1 MFNEKIVEEK
11 VYIMIDTNVENIS
24 RLTIEIEDYAKKF
37 LDETKAYEFAVA
49 IDEFVTNVISH
60 GKIRRKVI
68 IISLFYKDSE
78 MVAVIKDWSDRFIP
92 PLVVDKKK
100 FSFDKLE
107 AGGLGLFLIQEFM
120 DEIRFLYDEKTCS
133 NLTVMKKYVF

>member
-1 MFNEKIVEEK
+1 MFNEKILEEK
-11 VYIMIDTNVENIS
+11 IYILLDTKLENITK
-24 RLTIEIEDYAKKF
+24 LTIEIEKYSKNFIPDSQ
-37 LDETKAYEFAVA
+37 AYEFAVA

-60 GKIRRKVI
+60 GKIRRNII
-68 IISLFYKDSE
+68 IISIFFKNNE
-78 MVAVIKDWSDRFIP
+78 MIAVIKDWSDRFIP

-107 AGGLGLFLIQEFM
+107 AGGLGLFLIQEFV
-120 DEIRFLYDEKTCS
+120 DEVRFLYDEKTNA